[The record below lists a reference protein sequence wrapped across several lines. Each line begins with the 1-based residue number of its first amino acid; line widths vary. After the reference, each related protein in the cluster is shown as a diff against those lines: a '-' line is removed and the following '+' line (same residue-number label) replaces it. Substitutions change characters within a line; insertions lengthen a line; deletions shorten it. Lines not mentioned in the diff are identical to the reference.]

1 MLRFVVTR
9 PHGKGGGPFLFPPEK
24 TVAGVG
30 ERALLAHLRR
40 RIPVPPGVI
49 LGPGDDA
56 ALVATGPLTVM
67 TADTMVE
74 GVHFR
79 REWSS
84 ARQVGRKALS
94 VNLSDVGAMAGR
106 ARYATVS
113 LCLPGDLPLSWVD
126 GLYDGLLERAA
137 EVQVALVGGNVSGID
152 GPVVIDVALL
162 GESARPLRRG
172 GARPGDVL
180 LVTGSLGL
188 AAAGLALLWA
198 GAQLPEDAAPE
209 RACLRAQLD
218 PDPPLAFAAALAEA
232 AGVHAG
238 MDLSDGLSGDLLALC
253 AESGL
258 AALVHADALPLG
270 PPLGAGDPLE
280 LALHGG
286 EDYQLLL
293 AAGPTHVDALQ
304 ALAREHGVRLT
315 AIGAC
320 EAGPAAVWL
329 EQDGRRTPL
338 PPRAHQH
345 FAAREDGSA

>member
-1 MLRFVVTR
+1 V
-9 PHGKGGGPFLFPPEK
+9 GGLFLSDD
-24 TVAGVG
+24 TVGDVG
-30 ERALLAHLRR
+30 ERALLAHFRR

-56 ALVATGPLTVM
+56 AVLATGAVTLM
-67 TADTMVE
+67 TADAMVE

-79 REWSS
+79 RAWSS
-84 ARQVGRKALS
+84 PRQVGRKVLS

-113 LCLPGDLPLSWVD
+113 LCLPAALPVAWVE
-126 GLYDGLLERAA
+126 GLYDGLLERSA
-137 EVQVALVGGNVSGID
+137 EVEVALVGGNVSGIE

-162 GESARPLRRG
+162 GESARPLRRA

-180 LVTGSLGL
+180 MVTGTLGL
-188 AAAGLALLWA
+188 AAAGLALLQA
-198 GAQLPEDAAPE
+198 GVQLPEDAALE
-209 RACLRAQLD
+209 RACVRAHLD
-218 PDPPLAFAAALAEA
+218 PDPPLAFAAALAEVD
-232 AGVHAG
+232 GVHAG

-258 AALVHADALPLG
+258 AAVVHADALPLG

-293 AAGPTHVDALQ
+293 AVDPARADALR
-304 ALAREHGVRLT
+304 ALAARHDLRLT
-315 AIGAC
+315 AVGAC
-320 EAGPAAVWL
+320 AAGPPAVWL
-329 EQDGRRTPL
+329 ERDGTRTPL
-338 PPRAHQH
+338 PPHAHQH
-345 FAAREDGSA
+345 FTPREADGT